1 MGLDEVKKVSQ
12 VGTPQGEAILQE
24 VLSNI
29 HQQAISVI
37 YTDTVPTKLD
47 FGRIAVYDD
56 GGGTQRIYIKTA
68 QDNIVSVALT

>member
-1 MGLDEVKKVSQ
+1 MGLDEVKKIADVA
-12 VGTPQGEAILQE
+12 TPAGAAVLQE

-47 FGRIAVYDD
+47 FGRIALYDD
-56 GGGTQRIYIKTA
+56 GATQRLYMKTA
-68 QDNIVSVALT
+68 QENIVSVTLT

>member
-1 MGLDEVKKVSQ
+1 MGLDEIKKVSQ

-47 FGRIAVYDD
+47 FGRIAIYDD
-56 GGGTQRIYIKTA
+56 GVTQRLYIKTA
-68 QDNIVSVALT
+68 QENIVSVTLT